1 MYRYKMEYTSPMGE
15 KTEQKFYKI
24 EKGDTVD
31 GIAKKNGITRTEL
44 LRANTKITNPN
55 LLKPKDILI
64 IPGKKA
70 VADKAK
76 EATAK
81 IKVEMSEQ
89 EWENKIFANLEQG
102 TPLVTKLGVFDLRKK
117 FTPGETNNITVIK
130 RAFANYMK
138 TSGKEFTN
146 GQRKYMLAYILATA
160 KHETAEFTT
169 LKEKTDGKKYNPPAR
184 VAKVL

>member
-1 MYRYKMEYTSPMGE
+1 MEYTSPMGE

-70 VADKAK
+70 VTDKAK

-81 IKVEMSEQ
+81 IKKEISEKV
-89 EWENKIFANLEQG
+89 WENKILENLKQG
-102 TPLVTKLGVFDLRKK
+102 KTLTTNLGTFDLRKK
-117 FTPGETNNITVIK
+117 FIPGEKNNRSESV
-130 RAFANYMK
+130 
-138 TSGKEFTN
+138 
-146 GQRKYMLAYILATA
+146 
-160 KHETAEFTT
+160 
-169 LKEKTDGKKYNPPAR
+169 
-184 VAKVL
+184 V